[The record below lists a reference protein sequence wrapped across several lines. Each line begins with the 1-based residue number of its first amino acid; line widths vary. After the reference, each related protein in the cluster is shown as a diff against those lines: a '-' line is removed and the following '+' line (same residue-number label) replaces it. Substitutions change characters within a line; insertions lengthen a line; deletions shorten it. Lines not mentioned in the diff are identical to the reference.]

1 MIGAPLGPGDI
12 FRKPFVDRCLV
23 PPNATTTSESYYG
36 AMSLVEELGAVCTF
50 PLRLL
55 EDVRQGWKIDQIPI
69 EETLESLEI
78 SLMTRSGHPLTPM
91 AEELANAVRR
101 RVATLNHQYNH

>member
-1 MIGAPLGPGDI
+1 VPPLGPGDV
-12 FRKPFVDRCLV
+12 FSKPFVDRGLV
-23 PPNATTTSESYYG
+23 PPHATTTSESYYG

-55 EDVRQGWKIDQIPI
+55 EDVRKGWKIDQIQI
-69 EETLESLEI
+69 EDTLDPVEI

-101 RVATLNHQYNH
+101 RVTALNHAYNQ